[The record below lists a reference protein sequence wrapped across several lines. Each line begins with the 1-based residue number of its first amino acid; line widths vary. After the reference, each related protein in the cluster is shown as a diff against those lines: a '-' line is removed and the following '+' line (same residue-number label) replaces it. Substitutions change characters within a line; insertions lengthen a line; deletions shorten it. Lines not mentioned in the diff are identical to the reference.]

1 MGKVEHERKTT
12 RFMWNGYVYPYSA
25 QAGRELQVQQR
36 EPPADHNCLPKNG
49 ARAADGLL
57 AALSERLRDGSI
69 MRARS
74 LSSSSCSSN
83 SSSSR
88 MISQSS
94 ASTPETLS
102 AAELSTEAPF
112 KRLAFVRSQGT
123 LWLEWMSSAYSQGRS
138 YIPLPYRVVSAVEK
152 TLNSYSGGLCDL
164 ATRRSDEALHALD
177 DRVDLVLRS
186 TSDKSGWLRDL
197 AQHRPVRCAVTAYQS
212 VHDSVVANPAYTRA
226 VQLGEGTL
234 TRVHESSLFKSLQPL
249 VGPLAEPTVKRI
261 LDSPAFQAVKAHLM
275 PTT

>member
-1 MGKVEHERKTT
+1 
-12 RFMWNGYVYPYSA
+12 MWNGYDYPYSA

-36 EPPADHNCLPKNG
+36 EPTANNNCLPKNG

-69 MRARS
+69 MLSRS

-94 ASTPETLS
+94 TSAPET
-102 AAELSTEAPF
+102 AELSTEAPF
-112 KRLAFVRSQGT
+112 KRLAFVHSQGT

-152 TLNSYSGGLCDL
+152 TMNSYSGGLCDL

-186 TSDKSGWLRDL
+186 TSDTSGWLRDL

-234 TRVHESSLFKSLQPL
+234 TRVHESSLFRSLQPL